1 MFSIQYSRVRRMH
14 INYHYS
20 PEIKFLCI
28 LKRGVQDSKSKG
40 IYKFALACLVAVYI
54 LQFSLQ
60 RGDQEDTN
68 NICVRALFTLRFFFF
83 NSIFY
88 IIFKQASKLYKLY
101 QILPQSTAYECF
113 TLTFLPL
120 SSRTLG
126 GVPTQAPSPLE
137 ATSSSQIICPDGVTS
152 ANFYP
157 ETWVYMHPSQDFIQ
171 VLVSAEDKSYRII
184 YNLFHKT
191 VPEFK
196 YRILQIL
203 RVQNQFLWEKYKR

>member
-1 MFSIQYSRVRRMH
+1 MLEHCNVSWTYAEV
-14 INYHYS
+14 
-20 PEIKFLCI
+20 
-28 LKRGVQDSKSKG
+28 
-40 IYKFALACLVAVYI
+40 
-54 LQFSLQ
+54 
-60 RGDQEDTN
+60 
-68 NICVRALFTLRFFFF
+68 
-83 NSIFY
+83 
-88 IIFKQASKLYKLY
+88 
-101 QILPQSTAYECF
+101 
-113 TLTFLPL
+113 FLPL
-120 SSRTLG
+120 PSRTLG
-126 GVPTQAPSPLE
+126 GVPTQAPPPLE

-171 VLVSAEDKSYRII
+171 VPVSAEDKSYRII